1 VTRRGAPAAALFVL
15 PAVALMVAVLL
26 VPLGYV
32 LYFSVTKDGVPTGE
46 GYLDLFRS
54 TLFLRVLGTTLAIS
68 VTATVASVLLGY
80 PVALHLSRQTARRR
94 ALLLPLVLLPF
105 WTSILVKSYAFTI
118 LLGREGLVNRAL
130 AWLFGPDF
138 NVQLI
143 FNRTGVI
150 IGMVNYLLPFIVF
163 PLLAN
168 LLAQDRNLTQA
179 AESMGAS
186 PTRIFW
192 KVTLPQS
199 MPALASGALLCLI
212 LSFGFFVTP
221 AILGGRQ
228 DMMLANLID
237 MFTRETLNWT
247 ASSAIAVVL
256 LLLSAAVVVL
266 LSRIPGARE
275 RLAT

>member
-1 VTRRGAPAAALFVL
+1 VTQSPSRAAALFVL

-32 LYFSVTKDGVPTGE
+32 LYFSVTKDGVPTAE
-46 GYLDLFRS
+46 GYADLFRS
-54 TLFLRVLGTTLAIS
+54 TLFLRVLGTTLSIS
-68 VTATVASVLLGY
+68 VTATLVSVLLGY
-80 PVALHLSRQTARRR
+80 PVALHLSRQSARRR

-118 LLGREGLVNRAL
+118 LLGRQGIINRIL
-130 AWLFGPDF
+130 AWLFGPEF

-150 IGMVNYLLPFIVF
+150 IGMVNYLLPFVVF

-199 MPALASGALLCLI
+199 IAALASGALLCLI
-212 LSFGFFVTP
+212 LSLGFFVTP

-237 MFTRETLNWT
+237 LFTRETLNWT

-256 LLLSAAVVVL
+256 LLLSGIVVYL

-275 RLAT
+275 RLAA